1 MTQGEQRREQ
11 PPARGGGLGGD
22 GGGGDRSGG
31 GGGDWQRDVLRE
43 LGGGREASSG
53 RPGEP
58 ALRLVHPAP
67 PQPAAPQPVATGAAA
82 VPGSA
87 ADAVGDTDTPTD
99 ADTNGGDGRGGG
111 GGGVF
116 GPHMSVPHIS
126 RPVPPALVS
135 DAAAAGSP
143 AADEPA
149 PERPVSPAAPAPSA
163 PPAVPVRDPR
173 LPVSPA
179 PESSPTLDPRLL
191 LALGRPLHGD
201 SVTRRT
207 GRALRKLTSSVAQDV
222 AEQTRIARE
231 LQQPV
236 TTGRV
241 VAVTSIRGGV
251 GKSTVSALLG
261 RTLNHYR
268 HDLVL
273 TMEADAALGT
283 LPVRMGAEAVRW
295 TCADLAPILNPSMR
309 LTDVTGYLVPV
320 SDGGWLLPA
329 SRGQVGAPLDMT
341 TYRKVT
347 LALRRYFAVTVVD
360 CESLPG
366 EVARTAMDTAHARVV
381 VAPTTAEGV
390 GATRQVLD
398 WLARLPHSALAGTV
412 VALVCGTPD
421 SVLDDRTAAG
431 HLRETGVTVV
441 TVPYDRHLAGGGP
454 IRTDLLAQATQH
466 AVLRLAAEVMGRAV
480 RVR

>member
-11 PPARGGGLGGD
+11 PPSHGGGPHRGGRGGD
-22 GGGGDRSGG
+22 
-31 GGGDWQRDVLRE
+31 GGDWQRDVLRE
-43 LGGGREASSG
+43 LGGGREAASG

-67 PQPAAPQPVATGAAA
+67 PQPGPPQPATSGTAAAPR
-82 VPGSA
+82 SA
-87 ADAVGDTDTPTD
+87 ADAVGD
-99 ADTNGGDGRGGG
+99 ADGGGDGGLSDPH
-111 GGGVF
+111 VS
-116 GPHMSVPHIS
+116 GPHISGPHISAPRESVPHIS
-126 RPVPPALVS
+126 GPVPPARVS
-135 DAAAAGSP
+135 DVAAPGSP
-143 AADEPA
+143 AAGAPD
-149 PERPVSPAAPAPSA
+149 PERPVSPAPSA
-163 PPAVPVRDPR
+163 PPASPASPVVPGPDPR
-173 LPVSPA
+173 LPASPA

-191 LALGRPLHGD
+191 IALGRPLHGD
-201 SVTRRT
+201 PVTRRT

-295 TCADLAPILNPSMR
+295 TCADLAPILTPSMR

-381 VAPTTAEGV
+381 VAPMTAEGV

-412 VALVCGTPD
+412 VALVCGAPD
-421 SVLDDRTAAG
+421 TVLDDKAAAG

-454 IRTDLLAQATQH
+454 IRTDLLAQSTQH

>member
-1 MTQGEQRREQ
+1 
-11 PPARGGGLGGD
+11 
-22 GGGGDRSGG
+22 
-31 GGGDWQRDVLRE
+31 
-43 LGGGREASSG
+43 
-53 RPGEP
+53 
-58 ALRLVHPAP
+58 
-67 PQPAAPQPVATGAAA
+67 
-82 VPGSA
+82 
-87 ADAVGDTDTPTD
+87 
-99 ADTNGGDGRGGG
+99 
-111 GGGVF
+111 
-116 GPHMSVPHIS
+116 
-126 RPVPPALVS
+126 
-135 DAAAAGSP
+135 
-143 AADEPA
+143 
-149 PERPVSPAAPAPSA
+149 
-163 PPAVPVRDPR
+163 
-173 LPVSPA
+173 A

-191 LALGRPLHGD
+191 IALGRPVHGD

-207 GRALRKLTSSVAQDV
+207 GRALRRLTSSVAQDV

-261 RTLNHYR
+261 RTFNHYR

-273 TMEADAALGT
+273 TLEADSALGT

-295 TCADLAPILNPSMR
+295 TCADLAPILTPSMQ

-320 SDGGWLLPA
+320 ADGGWLLPA
-329 SRGQVGAPLDMT
+329 SRGQVSAPLDMT

-347 LALRRYFAVTVVD
+347 LALRRHFAVTVVD
-360 CESLPG
+360 CECLPG

-390 GATRQVLD
+390 GATRQVLE
-398 WLARLPHSALAGTV
+398 WLARLPHSALASTV
-412 VALVCGTPD
+412 VALVCGSPD
-421 SVLDDRTAAG
+421 AVLDDKAAAG

-454 IRTDLLAQATQH
+454 IRTELLAQTTRH
-466 AVLRLAAEVMGRAV
+466 AVLRLAAEAMGRAV

>member
-1 MTQGEQRREQ
+1 MTQGQGEQR
-11 PPARGGGLGGD
+11 PPAH
-22 GGGGDRSGG
+22 GGGD
-31 GGGDWQRDVLRE
+31 DWQRDVLRE
-43 LGGGREASSG
+43 LGDGASGSG
-53 RPGEP
+53 RPAAEPRRGEP
-58 ALRLVHPAP
+58 TLRLVHPAP
-67 PQPAAPQPVATGAAA
+67 PQPGTTAEADAGEGASAPHEASPPAAAPHDAPAGHAPQAPAPRAGTAAA
-82 VPGSA
+82 PDPGLPA
-87 ADAVGDTDTPTD
+87 
-99 ADTNGGDGRGGG
+99 
-111 GGGVF
+111 
-116 GPHMSVPHIS
+116 
-126 RPVPPALVS
+126 PPA
-135 DAAAAGSP
+135 AR
-143 AADEPA
+143 EP
-149 PERPVSPAAPAPSA
+149 RLPAAPAP
-163 PPAVPVRDPR
+163 
-173 LPVSPA
+173 
-179 PESSPTLDPRLL
+179 ESFPTLDPRLL
-191 LALGRPLHGD
+191 LALGSPLHGD
-201 SVTRRT
+201 SVSRRT
-207 GRALRKLTSSVAQDV
+207 GRALRKLTSSVSQDV

-268 HDLVL
+268 HDPVL
-273 TMEADAALGT
+273 TLEADTALGT

-295 TCADLAPILNPSMR
+295 TVADLAPVLHPSMK

-329 SRGQVGAPLDMT
+329 SRGQVGPPLDMT
-341 TYRKVT
+341 AYRKVT
-347 LALRRYFAVTVVD
+347 LALRRYFAVTVAD
-360 CESLPG
+360 CETLPG

-398 WLARLPHSALAGTV
+398 WLARLPHSALATTV
-412 VALVCGTPD
+412 VALVSNTPD
-421 SVLDDRTAAG
+421 TLLDDKTAAG
-431 HLRETGVTVV
+431 HLKEAGVTVV

-454 IRTDLLAQATQH
+454 IRTDLLAHATRQ

>member
-1 MTQGEQRREQ
+1 MTNGEQGREQ
-11 PPARGGGLGGD
+11 PSAHGG
-22 GGGGDRSGG
+22 GGGGD

-43 LGGGREASSG
+43 LGGGVSG
-53 RPGEP
+53 PSDAGE
-58 ALRLVHPAP
+58 H
-67 PQPAAPQPVATGAAA
+67 TGAEAWA
-82 VPGSA
+82 GTEGDALGSA
-87 ADAVGDTDTPTD
+87 SPSSIPAD
-99 ADTNGGDGRGGG
+99 R
-111 GGGVF
+111 
-116 GPHMSVPHIS
+116 
-126 RPVPPALVS
+126 
-135 DAAAAGSP
+135 
-143 AADEPA
+143 AADEPV
-149 PERPVSPAAPAPSA
+149 PERPAAPAA
-163 PPAVPVRDPR
+163 PVPTRAPHLPAA
-173 LPVSPA
+173 PA

-207 GRALRKLTSSVAQDV
+207 GRALRKLTSSVAQEV

-251 GKSTVSALLG
+251 GKSTVAALLG

-268 HDLVL
+268 HDPVL
-273 TMEADAALGT
+273 TLEADAALGT
-283 LPVRMGAEAVRW
+283 LPVRLGAEAVRW
-295 TCADLAPILNPSMR
+295 TCADLAPILHPSMQ

-329 SRGQVGAPLDMT
+329 SRGQVGPPLDMT
-341 TYRKVT
+341 AYRKVT

-360 CESLPG
+360 CETLPG

-381 VAPTTAEGV
+381 VAPATAEGV
-390 GATRQVLD
+390 NATRQVLD
-398 WLARLPHSALAGTV
+398 WLARLPHSALATTV
-412 VALVCGTPD
+412 VALVSGTPD
-421 SVLDDRTAAG
+421 MLLDGKTAAG
-431 HLRETGVTVV
+431 HLKEAGVTVV
-441 TVPYDRHLAGGGP
+441 SVPYDRHLAGGGP
-454 IRTDLLAQATQH
+454 IRTDLLAHATQQ

>member
-11 PPARGGGLGGD
+11 PPARGGGPRTVAAAPGGGD
-22 GGGGDRSGG
+22 GGDGSATCCGS
-31 GGGDWQRDVLRE
+31 WAA
-43 LGGGREASSG
+43 GGRRPPRAARENPPSG
-53 RPGEP
+53 SCTLRPP
-58 ALRLVHPAP
+58 PP
-67 PQPAAPQPVATGAAA
+67 PQPVTTGTAAAPR
-82 VPGSA
+82 SA
-87 ADAVGDTDTPTD
+87 ADAVGDADTPTD

-116 GPHMSVPHIS
+116 GPHISGPHIS

-207 GRALRKLTSSVAQDV
+207 GRALRSSPCPSRRTSPNRPGSPASCSSPSRR
-222 AEQTRIARE
+222 AGWW
-231 LQQPV
+231 P
-236 TTGRV
+236 
-241 VAVTSIRGGV
+241 VTSIRGGV

-295 TCADLAPILNPSMR
+295 TCADLAPTSTRPCDWTSPAIWSSCPTAPGCCPPARARSARRSTCDLRQGHAGLAPLLRRHRRR
-309 LTDVTGYLVPV
+309 LRVAPRRGGPYGHGHRARPGRGRAD
-320 SDGGWLLPA
+320 DGGGRRRDP
-329 SRGQVGAPLDMT
+329 SGAG
-341 TYRKVT
+341 
-347 LALRRYFAVTVVD
+347 LA
-360 CESLPG
+360 
-366 EVARTAMDTAHARVV
+366 
-381 VAPTTAEGV
+381 
-390 GATRQVLD
+390 
-398 WLARLPHSALAGTV
+398 ARLPHSALAGTV
-412 VALVCGTPD
+412 VALVCGAPD
-421 SVLDDRTAAG
+421 TVLDDKAAAG

>member
-1 MTQGEQRREQ
+1 MTSGEQGREQ
-11 PPARGGGLGGD
+11 PSAHD
-22 GGGGDRSGG
+22 GGGGNG

-43 LGGGREASSG
+43 LGGGGSG
-53 RPGEP
+53 P
-58 ALRLVHPAP
+58 
-67 PQPAAPQPVATGAAA
+67 
-82 VPGSA
+82 S
-87 ADAVGDTDTPTD
+87 D
-99 ADTNGGDGRGGG
+99 ADTHTGAETGAGAGTEGDAP
-111 GGGVF
+111 
-116 GPHMSVPHIS
+116 GPHVPGPVLPKAS
-126 RPVPPALVS
+126 APDALDAPAGPASPSPVPARAPHL
-135 DAAAAGSP
+135 P
-143 AADEPA
+143 AA
-149 PERPVSPAAPAPSA
+149 
-163 PPAVPVRDPR
+163 
-173 LPVSPA
+173 PA

-251 GKSTVSALLG
+251 GKSTVAALLG

-268 HDLVL
+268 HDPVL
-273 TMEADAALGT
+273 TLEADAALGT

-295 TCADLAPILNPSMR
+295 TCADLAPILHPSMQ

-329 SRGQVGAPLDMT
+329 SRGQVGPPLDMT
-341 TYRKVT
+341 AYRKVT

-360 CESLPG
+360 CETLPG

-381 VAPTTAEGV
+381 VAPATAEGV
-390 GATRQVLD
+390 NATRQVLD
-398 WLARLPHSALAGTV
+398 WLARLPHSALATTV
-412 VALVCGTPD
+412 VALVSGTPD
-421 SVLDDRTAAG
+421 MLLDGKTAAG
-431 HLRETGVTVV
+431 HLKEAGVTVV
-441 TVPYDRHLAGGGP
+441 SVPYDRHLAGGGP
-454 IRTDLLAQATQH
+454 IRTDLLAHATQQ